1 MMKPEHYLI
10 TYEDYGKEPKHIA
23 VVHTW
28 DEACEFIRKALDVE
42 QLDGSAWEK
51 GDGQTDYVLGDA
63 AYVVRWIP

>member
-1 MMKPEHYLI
+1 MTDHYLI
-10 TYEDYGKEPKHIA
+10 TYEDYGKDPKHLT

-28 DEACEFIRKALDVE
+28 EEACEFIRIALGVE
-42 QLDGSAWEK
+42 KLSDSDWEK